1 MVPNSNDPSNWQSEA
16 AQSNHPD
23 HSAQPVQSRSSHFVL
38 SEQETQRLITKNDNQ
53 TQLLEKIQEKK
64 HKQALSQQAAAIS
77 VIIGIIIITTAI
89 IFGVIVTK
97 KNHEKQEFY
106 NEMHAIVHSQ
116 ECRKVM
122 EEDFRELDPHAL
134 TDKGVIQTYEIVDS
148 SIEHN
153 PMGGIDFDTV
163 INHDKKQTV
172 GFTLNRRYMGGGYG
186 PLESGG
192 NVISGKLSARRLAR
206 YGKQIYDYDWAS
218 KYKKAHPDEF
228 PPENNTQKKDE

>member
-1 MVPNSNDPSNWQSEA
+1 MTVYWIRKGRRFPVWLTILVSSLIICGLLAGLVLGVRVYREREA
-16 AQSNHPD
+16 AD
-23 HSAQPVQSRSSHFVL
+23 FR
-38 SEQETQRLITKNDNQ
+38 
-53 TQLLEKIQEKK
+53 
-64 HKQALSQQAAAIS
+64 QQM
-77 VIIGIIIITTAI
+77 V
-89 IFGVIVTK
+89 
-97 KNHEKQEFY
+97 
-106 NEMHAIVHSQ
+106 AIVHSR

-148 SIEHN
+148 SIKHN

-192 NVISGKLSARRLAR
+192 HAISGKLSARRLAR

-218 KYKKAHPDEF
+218 KYKKSHPDEF
-228 PPENNTQKKDE
+228 PPENNTHKSK

>member
-1 MVPNSNDPSNWQSEA
+1 M
-16 AQSNHPD
+16 
-23 HSAQPVQSRSSHFVL
+23 HSHKLILLWIKVIFLILGVL
-38 SEQETQRLITKNDNQ
+38 GLM
-53 TQLLEKIQEKK
+53 
-64 HKQALSQQAAAIS
+64 
-77 VIIGIIIITTAI
+77 IGIVV
-89 IFGVIVTK
+89 GVRVYR
-97 KNHEKQEFY
+97 ERGAADFRQQ
-106 NEMHAIVHSQ
+106 MVAIVHSR

-228 PPENNTQKKDE
+228 PPENNTQKNDE